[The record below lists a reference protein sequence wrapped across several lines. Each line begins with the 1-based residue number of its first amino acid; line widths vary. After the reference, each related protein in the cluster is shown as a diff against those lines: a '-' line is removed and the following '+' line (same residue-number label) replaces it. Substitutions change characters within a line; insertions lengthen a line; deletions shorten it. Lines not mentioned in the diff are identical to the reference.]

1 MVVRVYM
8 DGIWDLFHY
17 GHMNA
22 LKQGKMLFSD
32 AHLIVGCCNDKLTE
46 ERKKKP
52 ILNEHERYESLRHCR
67 WVDEII
73 ENAPWEID
81 EDFLIKHKI
90 DYVAHDGL
98 PYPGDVYKNVRELGK
113 YKEIQRTKN
122 ISTTI
127 LIEKCRN
134 QKI

>member
-1 MVVRVYM
+1 MAKRVYM

-22 LKQGKMLFSD
+22 LKQGKMLFND
-32 AHLIVGCCNDKLTE
+32 TYLIVGCCGDNLTAE
-46 ERKKKP
+46 NKKIP
-52 ILNEHERYESLRHCR
+52 ILNEQERYESLRHCK

-81 EDFLIKHKI
+81 EEFLQKHNI

-98 PYPGDVYKNVRELGK
+98 PYPGDVYKTVRELGK
-113 YKEIQRTKN
+113 FKEINRTEN
-122 ISTTI
+122 ISTSL
-127 LIEKCRN
+127 LIEKCQNR
-134 QKI
+134 KI